1 MSERIPWPAENA
13 RWVRQIRP
21 ADLTSRLL
29 ALSHLLAT
37 HAERF
42 ASQGRMLGFNWFI

>member
-1 MSERIPWPAENA
+1 MSERIPWPAENV

-21 ADLTSRLL
+21 ADVTSRDM
-29 ALSHLLAT
+29 ALSHPLAT

-42 ASQGRMLGFNWFI
+42 ASQGRMLGFNWLI